1 MAAEQWWN
9 FPRRCTV
16 CSGMWRCLAVT
27 VVLAGMLAGCSLGS
41 NEGAGRAPAKLRKYT
56 GHGYTFTYPASWG
69 YRHGGF
75 YTTMTEP
82 VIDLATQPMGQPCH
96 GSLGCAW
103 PVTQMRPGGVVVM
116 VEAGGLLSDQP
127 RPARLTFRTY
137 GPGHT
142 DSLAASIGCDRVF
155 TASYQ
160 PRSTERPNGGS
171 AANLFFSACARG
183 PGLAAAE
190 QQFHDMVTSARPVK
204 QASA

>member
-1 MAAEQWWN
+1 
-9 FPRRCTV
+9 
-16 CSGMWRCLAVT
+16 
-27 VVLAGMLAGCSLGS
+27 
-41 NEGAGRAPAKLRKYT
+41 LRQFT
-56 GHGYTFTYPASWG
+56 GHGYTFTYPASWR
-69 YRHGGF
+69 YRRGGF

-82 VIDLATQPMGQPCH
+82 VIDLATQRMGQPCH

-142 DSLAASIGCDRVF
+142 DSFAASIGCDRVF
-155 TASYQ
+155 TAYYQ
-160 PRSTERPNGGS
+160 PGS
-171 AANLFFSACARG
+171 AGHGGANLFFSACARG
-183 PGLAAAE
+183 PGLATVQ

-204 QASA
+204 RASA